1 MTGCVLHTK
10 IGTTTKIKNVI
21 SHARSFLV
29 QPLSGSTQKWANSAK
44 ADKINT
50 LPP

>member
-1 MTGCVLHTK
+1 MTGCVPHTK
-10 IGTTTKIKNVI
+10 IGTTTKNKNVI
-21 SHARSFLV
+21 SPARSFLAQLV
-29 QPLSGSTQKWANSAK
+29 SGSPQKWANSAK